1 MLENER
7 ELMEHAVSN
16 RDSIEHTPLKESN
29 DEVLWVIHD
38 LRKRLGWPYRGIE
51 RGEQPVRKQ
60 TIDTTI
66 KEHPDDG
73 QFQYCVER
81 GYKHPKARYNPY
93 DLMITTANVI
103 KNCKTYYTVSATYV
117 TMVGIHLTVNF

>member
-1 MLENER
+1 MLQDQYESI
-7 ELMEHAVSN
+7 EHAASN
-16 RDSIEHTPLKESN
+16 RDSIKLTPLEAGY

-51 RGEQPVRKQ
+51 RGEQPVRKK
-60 TIDTTI
+60 TIDTKI

-73 QFQYCVER
+73 QFKYCVER

-93 DLMITTANVI
+93 DLIVTTASVI
-103 KNCKTYYTVSATYV
+103 KDCKKYYTVSATYV
-117 TMVGIHLTVNF
+117 TVVGIHFRAS